1 MMSIQYYDYD
11 GDIDFGIGAHR
22 HDSERGHKSQD
33 VWVGAERECSEMIF
47 GERGLDI
54 HIGINFI

>member
-22 HDSERGHKSQD
+22 HDSERGHKTFWLEQSGSVQ
-33 VWVGAERECSEMIF
+33 R
-47 GERGLDI
+47 
-54 HIGINFI
+54 